1 MELEDELTT
10 EERAELLRIARKAI
24 KERLEGRAWNP
35 EKSSTE
41 RLARVQGAFV
51 TLHEEGQLHGCIGYI
66 VGIKPLYLTIAE
78 MARAAAFSD
87 PRFMPLG
94 PQEFAKIDI
103 EITVLSPLRKI
114 DDPKEVEVGRPG
126 LVVRQG
132 PYQGVLLPQ
141 VPVEDGWDRE
151 TFLSHTCMKAGLNP
165 DCWKDDSTELFCFSG
180 EVFGEKSHP
189 THPLRG

>member
-41 RLARVQGAFV
+41 RLVRVQGAFV
-51 TLHEEGQLHGCIGYI
+51 TLHEEGQLRGCIGYI
-66 VGIKPLYLTIAE
+66 VGIKPLYLAIAE

-94 PQEFAKIDI
+94 PQEFDKIDI

-114 DDPKEVEVGRPG
+114 DDPKEVEVGRHG

-141 VPVEDGWDRE
+141 VPVEEGWDRE
-151 TFLSHTCMKAGLNP
+151 TFLSHTCMKAGLP
-165 DCWKDDSTELFCFSG
+165 SDCWREAGTELFCFSG
-180 EVFGEKSHP
+180 EVFGEKAK
-189 THPLRG
+189 

>member
-94 PQEFAKIDI
+94 PQEFDKIDI
-103 EITVLSPLRKI
+103 EITVLSPLQKI
-114 DDPKEVEVGRPG
+114 DNPEIVEVGRHG
-126 LVVRQG
+126 LVVRRGQ
-132 PYQGVLLPQ
+132 YQGVLLPQ
-141 VPVEDGWDRE
+141 VPVEEGWDRE
-151 TFLSHTCMKAGLNP
+151 TFLSHTCMKAGLHK
-165 DCWKDDSTELFCFSG
+165 DCWKEEETELFCFSG